1 MSIFWRKKNC
11 IYLFSVFFG
20 EKKKLHLF
28 IQWTVMTCQTVG
40 TIFYKLLGRGED
52 ELKEVQRVGVESH
65 LECMLL

>member
-1 MSIFWRKKNC
+1 MK
-11 IYLFSVFFG
+11 
-20 EKKKLHLF
+20 
-28 IQWTVMTCQTVG
+28 CQTVG

>member
-1 MSIFWRKKNC
+1 M
-11 IYLFSVFFG
+11 

-28 IQWTVMTCQTVG
+28 IQCIFWREKKTAFIFIQWTVMKCQTVG